1 MVPVFIDTQSL
12 SEQLFLTENQVKEMV
27 DYAVKEITARFARNW
42 EQEAM
47 RTLKSTRNLYARN
60 LIVVDEGIGKGSV
73 VLTGFLPNA
82 LESGLS
88 AFDMKPG
95 LLNGPNAKKALNG
108 NRYNTVP
115 FRFAAPGSL
124 GESEV
129 FTSSLPEEVA
139 SVIRSKP
146 QNIPVEGG
154 GKRTQGLRPEEIP
167 TSFRE
172 PTVRSAP
179 KTESQSFNDYR
190 RKSSIYE
197 GVTRVQDPVTGQQR
211 YQSFRRIS
219 DNSDPDAFIH
229 PGFSAMNLAD
239 KALQNTDIPNIAG
252 RAVDNYLINNGFA

>member
-1 MVPVFIDTQSL
+1 MIPVYIDTAAL
-12 SEQLFLTENQVKEMV
+12 SEQLFLTENQVKDMV
-27 DYAVKEITARFARNW
+27 DYTVKEITARFARNW

-47 RTLKSTRNLYARN
+47 RSLKSTRNLYVRN

-88 AFDMKPG
+88 PFDMKVG
-95 LLNGPNAKKALNG
+95 LLNGPNSRVTQSG

-115 FRFAAPGSL
+115 FRFAAPDSL

-129 FTSSLPEEVA
+129 FTSRLPEEVA

-146 QNIPVEGG
+146 QSVPVEGG
-154 GKRTQGLRPEEIP
+154 GRRTQGLKPEEIP
-167 TSFRE
+167 VSFRE

-179 KTESQSFNDYR
+179 KTESQSFNDYK

-197 GVTRVQDPVTGQQR
+197 GVTRVQDPVTRQQR
-211 YQSFRRIS
+211 YQSFRRVS

-229 PGFSAMNLAD
+229 PGFTAAKLAER
-239 KALQNTDIPNIAG
+239 ALENTDIASITG
-252 RAVDNYLINNGFA
+252 RAIDDYLISNGFA